1 MRPLIPID
9 IVGNRARIYGI
20 ITQGGGIPVA
30 GNFGLE
36 KGTKGAG
43 HDPCARS
50 RFDDSEKVQ

>member
-20 ITQGGGIPVA
+20 LTQGEDGIPVA

-36 KGTKGAG
+36 KGDERSGA
-43 HDPCARS
+43 
-50 RFDDSEKVQ
+50 